1 MAHFAELDKD
11 NIVTNIYVVANE
23 VLIDENNVESELKGV
38 SFLKETFRNPN
49 VSYVQTSFNGSF
61 RKRYAGLGYVYDLVR
76 DAFIPPKPFDSWLFD
91 ENELN
96 WVAPI
101 QKPEPNPDYIWVWDE
116 ITKDWFK
123 LTKPSA

>member
-11 NIVTNIYVVANE
+11 NTVTQIVVVSN
-23 VLIDENNVESELKGV
+23 DEIMVDGVESEQKGI
-38 SFLKETFRNPN
+38 SFLKDLYKKTDVE
-49 VSYVQTSFNGSF
+49 YVQTSYNGNF
-61 RKRYAGLGYVYDLVR
+61 RKRYAGIGYKYDPVR

-91 ENELN
+91 ENELS

-101 QKPEPNPDYIWVWDE
+101 PKPEPSPEYIWIWDE